1 MKPTIEVLDHC
12 NACGACTEICPVLC
26 LRLHDGSLEIVDEEV
41 CFGCR
46 KCEDVCPGEAIR
58 IKGVVP

>member
-1 MKPTIEVLDHC
+1 MKPIIEILSNC
-12 NACGACTEICPVLC
+12 SACGACAEICPVLC
-26 LRLHDGSLEIVDEEV
+26 LRLQEGSLTVINGEV

-46 KCEDVCPGEAIR
+46 KCEDVCPEEAIR